1 MSRTVEALTAVK
13 LVSFKGR
20 VLGARWRRSKSRRK
34 KALMRVLSFTF
45 LSTRTFDF
53 YSLMAWPS
61 IWLLHSF
68 NLLQLI
74 PRYGPSS
81 VVFCIPSPKTHFP
94 TQADDFPSTSGIC
107 PIFFIIYPMAIHKL
121 FRMPTD
127 MIKSKWF
134 KIKRGLNYHHMLS
147 SSPKSDSS
155 PSWAIQI
162 LSSSMFWR

>member
-107 PIFFIIYPMAIHKL
+107 PIFFMLRISSTLWLFISYLECLLIWLNRNDSKSRGDWTTIIC
-121 FRMPTD
+121 
-127 MIKSKWF
+127 
-134 KIKRGLNYHHMLS
+134 
-147 SSPKSDSS
+147 
-155 PSWAIQI
+155 
-162 LSSSMFWR
+162 